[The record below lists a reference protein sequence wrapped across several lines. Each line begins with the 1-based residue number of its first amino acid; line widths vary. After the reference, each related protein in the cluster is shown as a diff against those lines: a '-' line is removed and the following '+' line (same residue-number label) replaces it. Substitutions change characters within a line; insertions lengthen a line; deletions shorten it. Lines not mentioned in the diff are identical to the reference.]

1 MHNQYNTIT
10 KMKTE
15 TLSTEPLPAGE
26 EANVT
31 RWNEYRGRY
40 LDWCIVG
47 FCIMGAAIVGITVL
61 AIANITMTELADPAH
76 LLKVAASS
84 EVIGSILLTFG
95 AGASAVLLLILFG
108 TPLAYVLARARP
120 SRLKGAV
127 ESIVDIPLILPHTV
141 AGLLVY
147 LLFMRRGWL
156 GAPLSEI
163 GLAFED
169 ALPGTI
175 VAMLFVASPFYV
187 NSMREGFEKV
197 PVHLENVA
205 RTLGAG
211 TFTAFWTVTL
221 PLSLRHMYSGA
232 ILAWGRA
239 IGEFAGVIMIAYYP
253 FIVSTLIYYSFTT
266 DGIHTSRSI
275 AFTVIL
281 VSFGVFYLL
290 RRMTRYLGR
299 YDDRV

>member
-1 MHNQYNTIT
+1 
-10 KMKTE
+10 MKTE
-15 TLSTEPLPAGE
+15 TLSTEPFRADGGT
-26 EANVT
+26 AAAS
-31 RWNEYRGRY
+31 RWKKHRGHY
-40 LDWCIVG
+40 VDWCTIG
-47 FCIMGAAIVGITVL
+47 FCILGALLVGITVL
-61 AIANITMTELADPAH
+61 AIASMASAELANPAH
-76 LLKVAASS
+76 LLEVTTSS
-84 EVIGSILLTFG
+84 EVVGSILLTFA
-95 AGASAVLLLILFG
+95 AGANAVLLLALFG

-120 SRLKGAV
+120 SRFKGVV

-156 GAPLSEI
+156 GAPLSDI

-169 ALPGTI
+169 AYPGTV

-187 NSMREGFEKV
+187 NTVREGFEKV

-211 TFTAFWTVTL
+211 TFTTFRTVTL

-232 ILAWGRA
+232 VLAWGRA
-239 IGEFAGVIMIAYYP
+239 IGEFAGVVMIAYYP
-253 FIVSTLIYYSFTT
+253 FIISTLIYYSFTT
-266 DGIHTSRSI
+266 DGIATSRSI
-275 AFTVIL
+275 AFAVIL
-281 VSFGVFYLL
+281 ISFGVFYIL
-290 RRMTRYLGR
+290 RRMTRFMGR

>member
-1 MHNQYNTIT
+1 
-10 KMKTE
+10 MKTE

-95 AGASAVLLLILFG
+95 AGASAVILLILFG

-175 VAMLFVASPFYV
+175 IAMLFVASPFYV

-253 FIVSTLIYYSFTT
+253 FIISTLIYYSFTT

>member
-1 MHNQYNTIT
+1 
-10 KMKTE
+10 MKAE
-15 TLSTEPLPAGE
+15 TLSGDRLPGDKGVLWWKE
-26 EANVT
+26 H
-31 RWNEYRGRY
+31 RGWHMDR
-40 LDWCIVG
+40 CIVW
-47 FCIMGAAIVGITVL
+47 FCIMGAVIVGITVL
-61 AIANITMTELADPAH
+61 ALANIAMKELADPAH
-76 LLKVAASS
+76 LFKVAMSS

-95 AGASAVLLLILFG
+95 AGANAVLLLVIFG
-108 TPLAYVLARARP
+108 TPLAYVLARSRP
-120 SRLKGAV
+120 SRFKGVV

-156 GAPLSEI
+156 GAPLAEI

-169 ALPGTI
+169 AYPGTV
-175 VAMLFVASPFYV
+175 VAMLFVASPFFI

-211 TFTAFWTVTL
+211 TFTTFRTVTL
-221 PLSLRHMYSGA
+221 PLSLRHMFNGA

-239 IGEFAGVIMIAYYP
+239 IGEFAAVIMIAYYP
-253 FIVSTLIYYSFTT
+253 FIISTLIYYSFTT

-275 AFTVIL
+275 AFVVIV
-281 VSFGVFYLL
+281 VSFAVFYLL

>member
-1 MHNQYNTIT
+1 
-10 KMKTE
+10 MKTE
-15 TLSTEPLPAGE
+15 TLSTDPFPADGE
-26 EANVT
+26 TNAI
-31 RWNEYRGRY
+31 RWHRYRERY
-40 LDWCIVG
+40 VDWCTIG
-47 FCIMGAAIVGITVL
+47 FCILGGLLVGITVL
-61 AIANITMTELADPAH
+61 AIANIASAELADPAH
-76 LLKVAASS
+76 LIEVAATS
-84 EVIGSILLTFG
+84 EVVHSILLTFG

-108 TPLAYVLARARP
+108 TPLAYVLARSRP
-120 SRLKGAV
+120 SRFKGVV

-211 TFTAFWTVTL
+211 TFTAFRTVTL

-253 FIVSTLIYYSFTT
+253 FIISTLIYYSFTT

-290 RRMTRYLGR
+290 RRMTRFMGR

>member
-1 MHNQYNTIT
+1 MAT
-10 KMKTE
+10 KTGTFSGDAE
-15 TLSTEPLPAGE
+15 IVSWRGD
-26 EANVT
+26 
-31 RWNEYRGRY
+31 RGRQV
-40 LDWCIVG
+40 DRCIAW
-47 FCIMGAAIVGITVL
+47 FSIMGAAIVGLTVL
-61 AIANITMTELADPAH
+61 AIANIAMAELADPAH
-76 LLKVAASS
+76 LLEVAASPV
-84 EVIGSILLTFG
+84 VIGSILLTFL
-95 AGASAVLLLILFG
+95 AGANAVLLLVLFG
-108 TPLAYVLARARP
+108 TPLAYVLARSRP
-120 SRLKGAV
+120 SRLKGIV
-127 ESIVDIPLILPHTV
+127 ESIVDLPLILPHTV

-156 GAPLSEI
+156 GAPLSDI

-175 VAMLFVASPFYV
+175 VAMLFVASPFYI

-211 TFTAFWTVTL
+211 TFTMFRTVSL

-253 FIVSTLIYYSFTT
+253 FIISTLIYYSFTT
-266 DGIHTSRSI
+266 DGIRASRSI

-281 VSFGVFYLL
+281 ISFGVFYLL
-290 RRMTRYLGR
+290 RRMTRHLGR

>member
-1 MHNQYNTIT
+1 
-10 KMKTE
+10 MKTE
-15 TLSTEPLPAGE
+15 ALSTDPFPAKTV
-26 EANVT
+26 AT
-31 RWNEYRGRY
+31 RWKEHLGRHI
-40 LDWCIVG
+40 DWCTLG
-47 FCIMGAAIVGITVL
+47 FCIMGGLLVGITVL
-61 AIANITMTELADPAH
+61 ALANIATTELADPAH

-84 EVIGSILLTFG
+84 QVIESILLTFG

-108 TPLAYVLARARP
+108 TPLAYVLARSRP

-187 NSMREGFEKV
+187 NTMREGFEKV

-211 TFTAFWTVTL
+211 TFTTFRTVTL

-253 FIVSTLIYYSFTT
+253 FIISTLIYYSFTT

>member
-1 MHNQYNTIT
+1 
-10 KMKTE
+10 MKTE
-15 TLSTEPLPAGE
+15 TLPGDIRRGDGEIVLPWWRQRKRQHIDGC
-26 EANVT
+26 T
-31 RWNEYRGRY
+31 LW
-40 LDWCIVG
+40 

-61 AIANITMTELADPAH
+61 ALANIAMTELADPVH
-76 LLKVAASS
+76 LLEVAASS
-84 EVIGSILLTFG
+84 EVLGSILLTFG

-108 TPLAYVLARARP
+108 TPLAYVLARSRP
-120 SRLKGAV
+120 SRFKGFV

-156 GAPLSEI
+156 GAPLSDI
-163 GLAFED
+163 GIAFED
-169 ALPGTI
+169 AFPGTV
-175 VAMLFVASPFYV
+175 VAMLFVASPFFI
-187 NSMREGFEKV
+187 NTMREGFEKV

-211 TFTAFWTVTL
+211 TFTTFRTVTL
-221 PLSLRHMYSGA
+221 PLSLRHMYNGA
-232 ILAWGRA
+232 IFAWGRA

-253 FIVSTLIYYSFTT
+253 FIISTLIYYSFTT

-275 AFTVIL
+275 AFVVIV
-281 VSFGVFYLL
+281 VSLAVFYLL
-290 RRMTRYLGR
+290 RRMTRHLGR

>member
-1 MHNQYNTIT
+1 
-10 KMKTE
+10 MKTE
-15 TLSTEPLPAGE
+15 TLSGDLLLGDGEVALPWWKQ
-26 EANVT
+26 
-31 RWNEYRGRY
+31 RRRQHM
-40 LDWCIVG
+40 DWCTLW
-47 FCIMGAAIVGITVL
+47 FCIMGAALVGITVL
-61 AIANITMTELADPAH
+61 AITNIAMAEIANPAH
-76 LLKVAASS
+76 LLDVALSS

-95 AGASAVLLLILFG
+95 AGANAVLLLILFG
-108 TPLAYVLARARP
+108 TPLAYVLARSRP
-120 SRLKGAV
+120 SRFKGLV
-127 ESIVDIPLILPHTV
+127 ESIVDLPLILPHTV

-169 ALPGTI
+169 AYPGTVI
-175 VAMLFVASPFYV
+175 AMLFVSSPFYV
-187 NSMREGFEKV
+187 NTMREGFEKV

-211 TFTAFWTVTL
+211 TFTTFWTVTL
-221 PLSLRHMYSGA
+221 PLSFRHMYNGA
-232 ILAWGRA
+232 IFAWGRA

-253 FIVSTLIYYSFTT
+253 FIISTLIYYSFTT
-266 DGIHTSRSI
+266 DGIHASRSI

-281 VSFGVFYLL
+281 VSFAVFYIL
-290 RRMTRYLGR
+290 RRMTRFMGR

>member
-1 MHNQYNTIT
+1 
-10 KMKTE
+10 MKTG
-15 TLSTEPLPAGE
+15 TLTGDPLRGDGE
-26 EANVT
+26 VT
-31 RWNEYRGRY
+31 PSWWSGRKKRY
-40 LDWCIVG
+40 IDWCTVG
-47 FCIMGAAIVGITVL
+47 FCILGGLLVGLTVL
-61 AIANITMTELADPAH
+61 ALASITVAELADPAH

-84 EVIGSILLTFG
+84 TVFGSILLTFG
-95 AGASAVLLLILFG
+95 AGASAVLLLIIFG
-108 TPLAYVLARARP
+108 TPLAYVLARSRP
-120 SRLKGAV
+120 SRFKGVV
-127 ESIVDIPLILPHTV
+127 ESIIDIPLILPHTV

-156 GAPLSEI
+156 GAPLLEVGI
-163 GLAFED
+163 AFED

-175 VAMLFVASPFYV
+175 VAMLFVASPFYI

-197 PVHLENVA
+197 PIHLENVA

-211 TFTAFWTVTL
+211 TFTAFRTVSL

-232 ILAWGRA
+232 LLAWGRA

-253 FIVSTLIYYSFTT
+253 FIISTLIYYSFTT
-266 DGIHTSRSI
+266 DGIRASRSI

-281 VSFGVFYLL
+281 VSFAVFYIL

>member
-1 MHNQYNTIT
+1 
-10 KMKTE
+10 MKTE
-15 TLSTEPLPAGE
+15 TLSSDPFPADRKT
-26 EANVT
+26 AVT
-31 RWNEYRGRY
+31 RWKEHRGWY
-40 LDWCIVG
+40 VDWCTVW
-47 FCIMGAAIVGITVL
+47 FCVLGGLIVGITVL
-61 AIANITMTELADPAH
+61 ALANIAMTELADPAH
-76 LLKVAASS
+76 LLEVALSS
-84 EVIGSILLTFG
+84 EVIHSILLTFG

-108 TPLAYVLARARP
+108 TPLAYVLARSRP
-120 SRLKGAV
+120 SRLKGVV

-175 VAMLFVASPFYV
+175 VAMLFVSSPFFI
-187 NSMREGFEKV
+187 NTMREGFEMV
-197 PVHLENVA
+197 PVHMENVA
-205 RTLGAG
+205 RTLGAD
-211 TFTAFWTVTL
+211 TFTAFRTVTL

-239 IGEFAGVIMIAYYP
+239 IGEFAGVVMIAYYP
-253 FIVSTLIYYSFTT
+253 FIISTLIYYFFTT
-266 DGIHTSRSI
+266 DGIYTSRSI

-281 VSFGVFYLL
+281 VSLGVFYLL

>member
-1 MHNQYNTIT
+1 
-10 KMKTE
+10 MKTE
-15 TLSTEPLPAGE
+15 ALSGDILQGEGEVSLPWW
-26 EANVT
+26 
-31 RWNEYRGRY
+31 RQRRRQHI
-40 LDWCIVG
+40 DWCTVW
-47 FCIMGAAIVGITVL
+47 FCIMGAALVGITVL
-61 AIANITMTELADPAH
+61 AIANIASAELADPAH
-76 LLKVAASS
+76 LLEVALSS
-84 EVIGSILLTFG
+84 EVIGSVLLTFV
-95 AGASAVLLLILFG
+95 AGANAVLLLILFG
-108 TPLAYVLARARP
+108 TPLAYVLARSRP
-120 SRLKGAV
+120 SRFKGVV

-163 GLAFED
+163 GLSFED
-169 ALPGTI
+169 AYPGTV
-175 VAMLFVASPFYV
+175 VAMLFVASPFFV
-187 NSMREGFEKV
+187 NTMREGFEKV

-211 TFTAFWTVTL
+211 TFTTFRTVTL

-232 ILAWGRA
+232 VLAWGRA

-253 FIVSTLIYYSFTT
+253 FIISTLIYYSFTT

-275 AFTVIL
+275 AFVVIL
-281 VSFGVFYLL
+281 VSFAVFYLL

>member
-1 MHNQYNTIT
+1 VHNQYNTIT
-10 KMKTE
+10 KMKTK

-95 AGASAVLLLILFG
+95 AGASAVILLILFG

-175 VAMLFVASPFYV
+175 IAMLFVASPFYV

-253 FIVSTLIYYSFTT
+253 FIISTLIYYSFTT

>member
-1 MHNQYNTIT
+1 
-10 KMKTE
+10 MKTE
-15 TLSTEPLPAGE
+15 TLPGDIRRGDGETVLP
-26 EANVT
+26 
-31 RWNEYRGRY
+31 WGRQRKRQHIDGCT
-40 LDWCIVG
+40 LW

-61 AIANITMTELADPAH
+61 ALANIAMAELADPVH
-76 LLKVAASS
+76 LLEVAASS
-84 EVIGSILLTFG
+84 EVLGSILLTFG

-108 TPLAYVLARARP
+108 TPLAYVLARSRP
-120 SRLKGAV
+120 SRFKGFV

-156 GAPLSEI
+156 GAPLSDI
-163 GLAFED
+163 GIAFED
-169 ALPGTI
+169 AFPGTV
-175 VAMLFVASPFYV
+175 VAMLFVASPFFI
-187 NSMREGFEKV
+187 NTMREGFEKV

-211 TFTAFWTVTL
+211 TFTTFRTVTL
-221 PLSLRHMYSGA
+221 PLSLRHMYNGA
-232 ILAWGRA
+232 IFAWGRA

-253 FIVSTLIYYSFTT
+253 FIISTLIYYSFTT

-275 AFTVIL
+275 AFVVIV
-281 VSFGVFYLL
+281 VSLAVFYLL
-290 RRMTRYLGR
+290 RRMTRHLGR

>member
-1 MHNQYNTIT
+1 
-10 KMKTE
+10 MKTE
-15 TLSTEPLPAGE
+15 ALSTDPFPADGE
-26 EANVT
+26 TIVT
-31 RWNEYRGRY
+31 RWKEHLGRY
-40 LDWCIVG
+40 TDWCTVW
-47 FCIMGAAIVGITVL
+47 FCIMGAALVGVTVL
-61 AIANITMTELADPAH
+61 AIVNIATTELADPAH
-76 LLKVAASS
+76 LLKVAATS

-95 AGASAVLLLILFG
+95 AGANAVLLLILFG
-108 TPLAYVLARARP
+108 TPLAYVLARSRP
-120 SRLKGAV
+120 SRFKGVV

-156 GAPLSEI
+156 GAPLSDV

-169 ALPGTI
+169 AYPGTVI
-175 VAMLFVASPFYV
+175 AMLFVASPFFV
-187 NSMREGFEKV
+187 NTMREGFEKV

-211 TFTAFWTVTL
+211 TFTTFRTVTL

-232 ILAWGRA
+232 VLAWGRA

-253 FIVSTLIYYSFTT
+253 FIISTLIYYSFTT

>member
-1 MHNQYNTIT
+1 
-10 KMKTE
+10 MKTE
-15 TLSTEPLPAGE
+15 TLSGDPLLGDGE
-26 EANVT
+26 APSSWWSG
-31 RWNEYRGRY
+31 RWRRHI
-40 LDWCIVG
+40 DWCTLG
-47 FCIMGAAIVGITVL
+47 FCIMGGLLVGITVL
-61 AIANITMTELADPAH
+61 AIASIASAELADPAH

-163 GLAFED
+163 GIAFED

-211 TFTAFWTVTL
+211 TFTAFRTVTL

-253 FIVSTLIYYSFTT
+253 FIISTLIYYSFTT

>member
-1 MHNQYNTIT
+1 
-10 KMKTE
+10 MKTG
-15 TLSTEPLPAGE
+15 TLTGDPLHGE
-26 EANVT
+26 EEVT
-31 RWNEYRGRY
+31 SSRWRGRKRQY
-40 LDWCIVG
+40 IDGCTVG
-47 FCIMGAAIVGITVL
+47 FCILGGLLVGITVL
-61 AIANITMTELADPAH
+61 ALANITMAELADPAN

-108 TPLAYVLARARP
+108 TPLAYVLARSRP
-120 SRLKGAV
+120 SRTKGAI
-127 ESIVDIPLILPHTV
+127 ESIIDIPLILPHTV

-156 GAPLSEI
+156 GAPLLEI
-163 GLAFED
+163 GVAFED

-175 VAMLFVASPFYV
+175 IAMLFVASPFYI

-253 FIVSTLIYYSFTT
+253 FIISTLIYYSFTT
-266 DGIHTSRSI
+266 DGIRTSRSI
-275 AFTVIL
+275 AFIVIV
-281 VSFGVFYLL
+281 VSFVVFYLL

-299 YDDRV
+299 HDDRV

>member
-1 MHNQYNTIT
+1 
-10 KMKTE
+10 MKTE
-15 TLSTEPLPAGE
+15 TLSGDPLRGDDE
-26 EANVT
+26 VT
-31 RWNEYRGRY
+31 PSWWNGRWRRQV
-40 LDWCIVG
+40 DWCTVW
-47 FCIMGAAIVGITVL
+47 FCIMGGLLVGITVL
-61 AIANITMTELADPAH
+61 ALANIATTELADPAH

-108 TPLAYVLARARP
+108 TPLAYVLARSRP

-187 NSMREGFEKV
+187 NTMREGFEKV

-211 TFTAFWTVTL
+211 TFTAFRTVTL

-232 ILAWGRA
+232 LLAWGRA

-253 FIVSTLIYYSFTT
+253 FIISTLIYYSFTT

>member
-1 MHNQYNTIT
+1 
-10 KMKTE
+10 MKTG
-15 TLSTEPLPAGE
+15 TLPGGPLRGDGE
-26 EANVT
+26 VT
-31 RWNEYRGRY
+31 PSWWSRRKKRY
-40 LDWCIVG
+40 IDWCTIG
-47 FCIMGAAIVGITVL
+47 FCILGGLLVGLTVL
-61 AIANITMTELADPAH
+61 ALASITVAELADPAH

-84 EVIGSILLTFG
+84 RVIESILLTFG
-95 AGASAVLLLILFG
+95 AGASAVLLLIIFG
-108 TPLAYVLARARP
+108 TPLAYILARSRP
-120 SRLKGAV
+120 SRFKGVV
-127 ESIVDIPLILPHTV
+127 ESIIDIPLILPHTV

-156 GAPLSEI
+156 GAPLLEVGI
-163 GLAFED
+163 AFED

-175 VAMLFVASPFYV
+175 VAMLFVASPFYI

-197 PVHLENVA
+197 PIHLENVA

-211 TFTAFWTVTL
+211 TFTTFRTVSL

-232 ILAWGRA
+232 LLAWGRA

-253 FIVSTLIYYSFTT
+253 FIISTLIYYSFTT

-275 AFTVIL
+275 AFTVIV
-281 VSFGVFYLL
+281 VSFAVFYIL

>member
-1 MHNQYNTIT
+1 
-10 KMKTE
+10 MKTE
-15 TLSTEPLPAGE
+15 TLSGDKGGLWRAERPGWHTD
-26 EANVT
+26 
-31 RWNEYRGRY
+31 R
-40 LDWCIVG
+40 CILW
-47 FCIMGAAIVGITVL
+47 FCIMGAVIVGITVL
-61 AIANITMTELADPAH
+61 ALANIAITELADPAH
-76 LLKVAASS
+76 LFEVAASS
-84 EVIGSILLTFG
+84 EVIGSILLTFC
-95 AGASAVLLLILFG
+95 AGANAVLLLVIFG
-108 TPLAYVLARARP
+108 TPLAYVLARSRP
-120 SRLKGAV
+120 SRFKEVV
-127 ESIVDIPLILPHTV
+127 ESVVDIPLILPHTV

-156 GAPLSEI
+156 GAPLAEI

-169 ALPGTI
+169 AYPGTV
-175 VAMLFVASPFYV
+175 VAMLFVASPFFI

-211 TFTAFWTVTL
+211 TFTTFRTVTL
-221 PLSLRHMYSGA
+221 PLSLRHMFNGA

-239 IGEFAGVIMIAYYP
+239 IGEFAAVIMIAYYP
-253 FIVSTLIYYSFTT
+253 FIISTLIYYSFTT

-275 AFTVIL
+275 AFVVI
-281 VSFGVFYLL
+281 VISFAVFYLL

>member
-1 MHNQYNTIT
+1 
-10 KMKTE
+10 MKTE
-15 TLSTEPLPAGE
+15 ALSTDSFPADGE
-26 EANVT
+26 SAVT
-31 RWNEYRGRY
+31 RWREHRGRY
-40 LDWCIVG
+40 VDWCTVG
-47 FCIMGAAIVGITVL
+47 FCILGGLLVGITVL
-61 AIANITMTELADPAH
+61 ALANITMTELADPAH

-95 AGASAVLLLILFG
+95 AGANAVLLLIIFG
-108 TPLAYVLARARP
+108 TPLAYILARSRP
-120 SRLKGAV
+120 SRFKGAV

-169 ALPGTI
+169 AYPGTVI
-175 VAMLFVASPFYV
+175 AMLFVASPFYV
-187 NSMREGFEKV
+187 NTMREGFEKV

-211 TFTAFWTVTL
+211 TFTMFRTVSL

-253 FIVSTLIYYSFTT
+253 FIISTLIYYSFTT